1 MALRLNEIIQND
13 LLNRLPDITV
23 VGIDIGSRSGKGVL
37 LSGNEL
43 HTATV
48 PTGFKT
54 RQSVEAVLAKL
65 LEDSDISI
73 DDVTYLVGTGI
84 GRISI
89 EFGSTPHQ
97 TLTETTCLAM
107 GAHALNPRARTII
120 DIGSQDAKVIKIDAR
135 TGTVQEFVLN
145 DSCAAGT
152 GRILEKTAHL
162 LDLDLRDLGDA
173 ALLADQP
180 TAVSN
185 NCVIFSESEVLALL
199 ARGERRE
206 NIAAGIHHAV
216 AVRMSTLLD
225 RIGLEPEVVFTGG
238 VANNSGMRKAL
249 SDQLN
254 IVISATP
261 LDSSFA
267 GALGAAIYAATFYGE
282 SRKKKHAFR

>member
-1 MALRLNEIIQND
+1 MAHRLNEIVQHE
-13 LLNRLPDITV
+13 LLNRLPDTTV

-37 LSGNEL
+37 LTGSEL
-43 HTATV
+43 HTAIV

-54 RQSVEAVLAKL
+54 RQAVEAVLAKL
-65 LEDSDISI
+65 LEESDISFDEI
-73 DDVTYLVGTGI
+73 TYLVGTGS
-84 GRISI
+84 GRLSI

-120 DIGSQDAKVIKIDAR
+120 DIGSQDAKVIKIDVR
-135 TGTVQEFVLN
+135 TGNVQECVSN
-145 DSCAAGT
+145 DFCAAGT

-173 ALLADQP
+173 ALLADRP

-185 NCVIFSESEVLALL
+185 NCVIFSESEVLSLL

-206 NIAAGIHHAV
+206 NIAAGIHHAA
-216 AVRMSTLLD
+216 AVRMRSLLD

-238 VANNSGMRKAL
+238 VANNCGMRKAL
-249 SDQLN
+249 SDQLAVD
-254 IVISATP
+254 ICVTP
-261 LDSSFA
+261 LDSSYA
-267 GALGAAIYAATFYGE
+267 GALGAAIYAATYYGE